1 MNLRKFFLNQND
13 GMLIEPFSI
22 MHFILILITL
32 IIMLLIYKKR
42 DKINLKTSRII
53 LAVVLVINI
62 ILRRGSFIYY
72 GVYDY
77 HSHLDINFCNFTAI
91 LMLIYSLTGNKKLYK
106 YCYYMVFIGPLLSI
120 LFPCLTFSLK
130 NYSFYSFLILHYI
143 LFIFNFIFYLKEDI
157 SFSKGNLIKVIKFIL
172 RYFVIVYIIDYLFKF
187 DYNKIDT
194 FINMDIFIINYLRNY
209 GLIISYLIM
218 IIVIMLL
225 LLLASFILMKKDK
238 K

>member
-13 GMLIEPFSI
+13 DMLIEPFSI
-22 MHFILILITL
+22 MHFILILITI

-53 LAVVLVINI
+53 LAVILVINLV
-62 ILRRGSFIYY
+62 LRRGSFIYY

-77 HSHLDINFCNFTAI
+77 HYHLDINFCNFTAI
-91 LMLIYSLTGNKKLYK
+91 LTLIYSLTGNKKLYK

-157 SFSKGNLIKVIKFIL
+157 SFSKENLIKVIKFIFG
-172 RYFVIVYIIDYLFKF
+172 YFIIVYMIDYLFKF

-209 GLIISYLIM
+209 GLIISYFIM
-218 IIVIMLL
+218 IITIIFLL
-225 LLLASFILMKKDK
+225 TLASFILMKKNK
-238 K
+238 

>member
-1 MNLRKFFLNQND
+1 MNLRQFFLNQNN

-22 MHFILILITL
+22 IHFILILITIL
-32 IIMLLIYKKR
+32 IMLLIYKKR

-53 LAVVLVINI
+53 LAVILVINL

-72 GVYDY
+72 GVYDCHY
-77 HSHLDINFCNFTAI
+77 HLDINFCNFTAM
-91 LMLIYSLTGNKKLYK
+91 LMLIYSLIGNKKLYK
-106 YCYYMVFIGPLLSI
+106 YCYYMVFIGPLLSM

-130 NYSFYSFLILHYI
+130 NYSFYSFLILHYVI
-143 LFIFNFIFYLKEDI
+143 FIFNFIFYSKE
-157 SFSKGNLIKVIKFIL
+157 NLIKVIKFIL
-172 RYFVIVYIIDYLFKF
+172 VYFIVVYIIDYLFKF
-187 DYNKIDT
+187 DYNMIDT

-225 LLLASFILMKKDK
+225 LLLASFILMKKNK
-238 K
+238 

>member
-1 MNLRKFFLNQND
+1 MNLREFFLNQND
-13 GMLIEPFSI
+13 DMLIEPFSI
-22 MHFILILITL
+22 MHFILILMTIL
-32 IIMLLIYKKR
+32 IMLLIYKKR

-53 LAVVLVINI
+53 LAVILVINLV
-62 ILRRGSFIYY
+62 LRRGSFIYY

-77 HSHLDINFCNFTAI
+77 HYHLDINFCNFTAI

-157 SFSKGNLIKVIKFIL
+157 LFSKENLIKVIKFIIG
-172 RYFVIVYIIDYLFKF
+172 YFITVYIIDYLFKF
-187 DYNKIDT
+187 DYNMIDT

-209 GLIISYLIM
+209 GLIISYFIM
-218 IIVIMLL
+218 IITIIFLL
-225 LLLASFILMKKDK
+225 ILASFILIKKNK
-238 K
+238 

>member
-13 GMLIEPFSI
+13 DMLIEPFSI

-53 LAVVLVINI
+53 LAVILVINLV
-62 ILRRGSFIYY
+62 LRRGSFIYY

-77 HSHLDINFCNFTAI
+77 HYHLDINFCNFTAI
-91 LMLIYSLTGNKKLYK
+91 LTLIYSLTGNKKLYK

-157 SFSKGNLIKVIKFIL
+157 SFSKENLIKVIKFIFG
-172 RYFVIVYIIDYLFKF
+172 YFIIVYMIDYLFKF

-209 GLIISYLIM
+209 GLIISYFIM
-218 IIVIMLL
+218 IITIIFLL
-225 LLLASFILMKKDK
+225 TLASFILMKKNK
-238 K
+238 

>member
-13 GMLIEPFSI
+13 DMLIEPFSI
-22 MHFILILITL
+22 MHFILILMTIL
-32 IIMLLIYKKR
+32 IMLLIYKKR

-53 LAVVLVINI
+53 LAVILVINLV
-62 ILRRGSFIYY
+62 LRRGSFIYY

-77 HSHLDINFCNFTAI
+77 HYHLDINFCNFTAI

-157 SFSKGNLIKVIKFIL
+157 SFSKENLIKVIKFIFG
-172 RYFVIVYIIDYLFKF
+172 YFIIVYMIDYLFKF

-209 GLIISYLIM
+209 GLIISYFIM
-218 IIVIMLL
+218 IITIIFLL
-225 LLLASFILMKKDK
+225 ILASIILMKKNK
-238 K
+238 

>member
-1 MNLRKFFLNQND
+1 MNLREFFLNQND
-13 GMLIEPFSI
+13 DMLIEPFSV
-22 MHFILILITL
+22 MHFILILMTIL
-32 IIMLLIYKKR
+32 IMLLIYKKI

-53 LAVVLVINI
+53 LAVILVINLV
-62 ILRRGSFIYY
+62 LRRGSFIYY

-77 HSHLDINFCNFTAI
+77 HYHLDINFCNFTAI

-157 SFSKGNLIKVIKFIL
+157 LFSKESLIKVIKFIFG
-172 RYFVIVYIIDYLFKF
+172 YFITVYMIDYLFKF
-187 DYNKIDT
+187 NYNKIDT

-209 GLIISYLIM
+209 GLIISYFIM

-225 LLLASFILMKKDK
+225 LLLTSFILMKKNK
-238 K
+238 

>member
-13 GMLIEPFSI
+13 DMLIEPFSI
-22 MHFILILITL
+22 MHFILILMTIL
-32 IIMLLIYKKR
+32 IMLLIYKKR

-53 LAVVLVINI
+53 LAVILIINLV
-62 ILRRGSFIYY
+62 LRRGSFIYY

-77 HSHLDINFCNFTAI
+77 HYHLDINFCNFTAI
-91 LMLIYSLTGNKKLYK
+91 LMLIYSLTGNNKLYK

-143 LFIFNFIFYLKEDI
+143 LYIFNFIFYLKEDI
-157 SFSKGNLIKVIKFIL
+157 LFSKENLIKVIKFIIG
-172 RYFVIVYIIDYLFKF
+172 YFITVYIIDYLFKF
-187 DYNKIDT
+187 DYNMIDT

-209 GLIISYLIM
+209 GLIISYFIM
-218 IIVIMLL
+218 IITIIFLL
-225 LLLASFILMKKDK
+225 TLASFILMKKNK
-238 K
+238 